1 MLINARYL
9 ISLLMW
15 HCGWTSVQ
23 VLSAKL
29 NLYFNKIKRA
39 RERERQRKRNWTNL
53 LIELIFQTKYTY
65 QKESYICFI

>member
-15 HCGWTSVQ
+15 CCEWTSIQ

-39 RERERQRKRNWTNL
+39 RERERKRNWINL
-53 LIELIFQTKYTY
+53 FIEL
-65 QKESYICFI
+65 